1 MRVVPSE
8 GLWVP
13 PLPRMRA
20 FRDDVSIGVAV
31 WRRGVEGGQP
41 RSVQHGGGGSGCT
54 LTHTSCTLATHSL
67 IHSHLLTYT
76 DPCILHN
83 THSH

>member
-41 RSVQHGGGGSGCT
+41 RSVQHAGGGIVAA
-54 LTHTSCTLATHSL
+54 H
-67 IHSHLLTYT
+67 
-76 DPCILHN
+76 
-83 THSH
+83 